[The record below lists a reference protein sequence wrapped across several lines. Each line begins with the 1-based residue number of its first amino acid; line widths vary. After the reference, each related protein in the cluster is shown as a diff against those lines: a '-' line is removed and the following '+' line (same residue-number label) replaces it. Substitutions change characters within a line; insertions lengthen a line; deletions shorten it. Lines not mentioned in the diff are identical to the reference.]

1 MTNTRPKGVLGKIGK
16 AAFRV
21 GLVSVLIGIVGFAAG
36 MQPVFITRIHHV
48 DGIDLGP
55 LILGPKG
62 HYTARFVADL
72 NEPPLNPLRDPTPYV
87 EITFNITGNV
97 TLHYRDPTGW
107 NVSTS
112 SLSGLGKVTL
122 FPAFAGTSELVFEN
136 VRNTNAN
143 ISQMDSVGY
152 FFGLRENWELV
163 GFTWV
168 PALIGVAAVVAG
180 FVLRLLDKAYF
191 SHPLQHENQDHIH

>member
-1 MTNTRPKGVLGKIGK
+1 MNIRPKSVLRKI
-16 AAFRV
+16 ATATFRA
-21 GLVSVLIGIVGFAAG
+21 GLVLVLIGVIGFAAG
-36 MQPVFITRIHHV
+36 MQPVFITRIYHV
-48 DGIDLGP
+48 DEIKLGP
-55 LILGPKG
+55 RILDPKG
-62 HYTARFVADL
+62 HYTTHFMADL

-97 TLHYRDPTGW
+97 TLYYRDPTGW
-107 NVSTS
+107 NVSIS

-163 GFTWV
+163 GFTRV
-168 PALIGVAAVVAG
+168 PVLIGVAAVSAG
-180 FVLRLLDKAYF
+180 FMLGLLDKAYF
-191 SHPLQHENQDHIH
+191 SHALQHENKDHIH